1 MTKQTLPQNFTSVV
15 DATLFGVRDY
25 QSAKATI
32 VWHIECLFQKDCISG
47 IKIVPEKI
55 DVETV
60 FYKEDENGDRI
71 EDKVTSETIDF
82 IPFSISKSRD
92 YQSAMKNYLSGKEEI
107 SIKSIEIDYSL
118 LEILVLC

>member
-1 MTKQTLPQNFTSVV
+1 MTKQTLPHNFTSVV
-15 DATLFGVRDY
+15 DATLFGVMDY

-82 IPFSISKSRD
+82 IPFSISKS
-92 YQSAMKNYLSGKEEI
+92 MKNYLSGKEEI

-118 LEILVLC
+118 LEILVIC